1 MIQYLPNELHIQ
13 ILIYVANE
21 TNFEKFCSL
30 RTVCKKWNSFVP
42 LVTHEI
48 VISRLNSGLKLEL
61 TDWNETKWSKNLPPT
76 YCDSTKTFTFL
87 FDNTDGTINS
97 CNGYKKSVKN
107 KINFIAYV
115 EKSEDISIPIKL
127 GAKFGELTFPDFIN
141 DDIYEYQ
148 FDHQNN
154 VCFKRETNVDE
165 KGESTSNIRIYSFTI
180 AAWKL
185 CYILDCL
192 KFDRKLTNLKE
203 GFQYHYER
211 IRYFGCCL
219 RSRIYATYEDDSS
232 ED

>member
-21 TNFEKFCSL
+21 TKFEKFCTL

-61 TDWNETKWSKNLPPT
+61 TDWNETKWSKKLPPT

-87 FDNTDGTINS
+87 FDHIDNTKS
-97 CNGYKKSVKN
+97 CNDYKKSGIN
-107 KINFIAYV
+107 KINFTAFV
-115 EKSEDISIPIKL
+115 ERSKGRPIPIKL
-127 GAKFGELTFPDFIN
+127 GAKFGELAFPKFIN
-141 DDIYEYQ
+141 DNIYKYE

-154 VCFKRETNVDE
+154 VCFKRETKVDE
-165 KGESTSNIRIYSFTI
+165 KGESTSSIRLYSFTI

-185 CYILDCL
+185 YYILDCL
-192 KFDRKLTNLKE
+192 MFNCKRSNLKE
-203 GFQYHYER
+203 GFQYQYP
-211 IRYFGCCL
+211 RYIGCINVL
-219 RSRIYATYEDDSS
+219 IT
-232 ED
+232 